1 MVLVQVKL
9 YATLRRFAPEHTEL
23 GESFPVKITSG
34 RVEEVLAK
42 LGISE
47 DKAKII
53 MVNGVQTQDS
63 KFRLKE
69 NDLVVIFPPIGGG

>member
-1 MVLVQVKL
+1 MLVHVKL

-23 GESFPVKITSG
+23 GESFPMEIQSG
-34 RVEEVLAK
+34 HVEEVLTK

-53 MVNGVQTQDS
+53 MVNGVQTQD
-63 KFRLKE
+63 LKSSLNE
-69 NDLVVIFPPIGGG
+69 NDLVVVFPPIGGG